1 MSRPNKPVALVTG
14 ATRGIGLAIVRL
26 LAPRYQLVLTARS
39 DEALAWAAEDA
50 QRFGADEIS
59 TIACDLTEP
68 DERFDLIEAVSAL
81 DPPVQVLVNNAGAA
95 SSAPIAKTDDALW
108 EKMIALNLTA
118 PFALARGLVPSMVEA
133 GWGRIVNV
141 VSTAAIKGYPYTAA
155 YSAAK
160 AGLLGMTRALA
171 VELGGKGISVNA
183 VCPGFVDTELA
194 EDAIRNIASKTGKT
208 ELEARKGLE
217 RLSPLGRLVRPQEVA
232 QMVMYLAS
240 ESAAMLNGQCVVLD
254 GGETIA

>member
-1 MSRPNKPVALVTG
+1 VTG

-26 LAPRYQLVLTARS
+26 LAPRYELVLTARS
-39 DEALAWAAEDA
+39 DEALGWAAEDA
-50 QRFGADEIS
+50 QRFGAKDVS
-59 TIACDLTEP
+59 TIACDLTDP
-68 DERFDLIEAVSAL
+68 DDRFDLVEAVSTL

-95 SSAPIAKTDDALW
+95 TSAPLVKTDDELW
-108 EKMIALNLTA
+108 TKMLDLNLTA
-118 PFALARGLVPSMVEA
+118 PFALCRGLVPAMIDA

-141 VSTAAIKGYPYTAA
+141 ASTAAIKGYPYTGA

-160 AGLLGMTRALA
+160 AGLLGLTRALA
-171 VELGGKGISVNA
+171 VELGPKGVTINA

-194 EDAIRNIASKTGKT
+194 DEAIRNIAQKTGKT
-208 ELEARKGLE
+208 EADARRGLE
-217 RLSPLGRLVRPQEVA
+217 RLSPLGRLVKPQEVA

-240 ESAAMLNGQCVVLD
+240 EAAAMLNGHCVVLD

>member
-1 MSRPNKPVALVTG
+1 MSRPNKPIALVTG

-50 QRFGADEIS
+50 QRFGSNDVS
-59 TIACDLTEP
+59 TIACDLT
-68 DERFDLIEAVSAL
+68 DADDRFDLIEAVSSL
-81 DPPVQVLVNNAGAA
+81 DPPVQVLINNAGAA
-95 SSAPIAKTDDALW
+95 DSAPLAKTDDELW
-108 EKMIALNLTA
+108 TRMLELNLTA
-118 PFALARGLVPSMVEA
+118 PFALIRGLVPPMLDA

-171 VELGGKGISVNA
+171 VELGGKGVTINA

-194 EDAIRNIASKTGKT
+194 EDAIRNIAQKTGKT
-208 ELEARKGLE
+208 EAEARRGLE
-217 RLSPLGRLVRPQEVA
+217 RLSPLRRLVRPQEVA
-232 QMVMYLAS
+232 QMVTYLAS
-240 ESAAMLNGQCVVLD
+240 DSAVMLNGHCVVLD
-254 GGETIA
+254 GGETIS